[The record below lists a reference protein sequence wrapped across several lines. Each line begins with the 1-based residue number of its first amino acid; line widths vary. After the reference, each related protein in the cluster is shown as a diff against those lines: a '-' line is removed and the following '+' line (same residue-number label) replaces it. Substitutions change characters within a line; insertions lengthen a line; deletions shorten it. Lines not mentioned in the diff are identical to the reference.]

1 MEDKFEKIIKQG
13 YWSYNGKKMDIYI
26 LIQNWDYFYEEGYDK
41 EPPDLNEEGLA
52 YYVIFGGFDELK
64 KSNRSSTCLSINEA
78 ITLAE
83 AKIYSTICWNIV

>member
-13 YWSYNGKKMDIYI
+13 SWKYNGEKKDIYI
-26 LIQNWDYFYEEGYDK
+26 IIQNWDYFYEEGYDE
-41 EPPDLNEEGLA
+41 EPLDLNEEGLA

-64 KSNRSSTCLSINEA
+64 NSNRSSTCLSINEA

-83 AKIYSTICWNIV
+83 AKISSTICWHTV